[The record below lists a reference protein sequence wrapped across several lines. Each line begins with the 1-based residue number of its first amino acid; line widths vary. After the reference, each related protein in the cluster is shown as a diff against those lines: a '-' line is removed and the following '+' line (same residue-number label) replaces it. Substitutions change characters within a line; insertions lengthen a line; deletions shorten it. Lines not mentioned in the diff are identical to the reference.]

1 MSLFRSRSSVVLVA
15 ILLPSCGVHSLES
28 DFTGYNKAY
37 AAMINEQMLLN
48 LARLDNG
55 HPPYFMTVGAIDA
68 KYTFASGISGSQTGT
83 NTNTDSRTHN
93 STVTSGLLGLASQ
106 AIVATKTAVSGTVGG
121 VNIAQT
127 ENPNFK
133 IIPLNDSEVAQQVLK
148 PIPTD
153 VFYTLYQQGYPI
165 DLLLRILIERIET
178 TFPGEKSLVMQN
190 SPVAGTAESYARFL
204 RACAILR
211 EMQRQGVLEFESQER
226 FVPLT
231 TVLPNINMFKAKG
244 DRRVPSEA
252 DAASG
257 ESSLLPPLD
266 PDPDGDALSDPSAPS
281 SVPTPT
287 QMLAAKKSGYE
298 YSNQNGVWQFGY
310 HSRSPTFLL
319 RDSVDKGVDARW
331 RHSPALAGIDQ
342 TTVNRVVRLLADG
355 IGVKSSVRDKSP
367 VRTRL
372 ILRSYS
378 RLLEA
383 AAAEQRDFYK
393 LMNSASFA
401 SMVPVGQRQPIIR
414 TRWDGCAEKLEKPLA
429 SVSYQGKQYSITDPQ
444 TPPQAFSS
452 TRNRDAFRILVALSS
467 QVTVD
472 IAKFQ
477 NQVLELR

>member
-1 MSLFRSRSSVVLVA
+1 MSHFRSRSSLILFA
-15 ILLPSCGVHSLES
+15 ILLPSCGVRSLEN

-37 AAMINEQMLLN
+37 AAMINDQMLLN

-68 KYTFASGISGSQTGT
+68 KYTYASGISSSQTGS
-83 NTNTDSRTHN
+83 NSNTDSRTHN

-106 AIVATKTAVSGTVGG
+106 ALVATKTAVTSTVGG
-121 VNIAQT
+121 VNVAQT

-165 DLLLRILIERIET
+165 DLLLRIMIERIET

-211 EMQRQGVLEFESQER
+211 EMQRQGVLEFEAEER
-226 FVPLT
+226 FFPLST
-231 TVLPNINMFKAKG
+231 SLPKAKKSKAKADG
-244 DRRVPSEA
+244 DAPPAA
-252 DAASG
+252 DAAG
-257 ESSLLPPLD
+257 TEPSLLPPLD
-266 PDPDGDALSDPSAPS
+266 PDGEALPDLSAAASAP
-281 SVPTPT
+281 TPD
-287 QMLAAKKSGYE
+287 QMLEAKKSGYE
-298 YSNQNGVWQFGY
+298 YSDQNGAWQFGY
-310 HSRSPTFLL
+310 RSRTPTFLL
-319 RDSVDKGVDARW
+319 RDSVDKGAGAKW
-331 RHSPALAGIDQ
+331 RRAPALAGIDQ
-342 TTVNRVVRLLADG
+342 TAVNRVVRLLAEG
-355 IGVKSSVRDKSP
+355 IGVKSNVRDKSP

-401 SMVPVGQRQPIIR
+401 AMVPVGQRQPIIR

-444 TPPQAFSS
+444 TPSQAFSS